1 MLKHDFLIKDERY
14 TSSYHFR
21 SIIPKD
27 LRYLFNG
34 RHSFT
39 ISLRTGIYKDAKSI
53 SFNLHFIT
61 QSIFDQIR
69 MGETDL
75 DIEGIKKILKVE
87 IERSIKSSLH
97 LKVDTGTADIKRYE
111 NLLKNAIEKKD
122 FQEKIDQDDQSLIDK
137 VDSRIEQHMKNLGYK
152 SSKKSLQFKQL
163 RNQFI
168 ELWYLRHELKQE
180 LLENKDDTGIDEM
193 FFQKCNEKFNLD
205 LSVSLPSPKVQ
216 TPNISSVPK
225 PIEKSDN
232 QIINEL
238 ISEVIPKFIQFW
250 SRRENKPKTVQI
262 YKSTIEHFID
272 IIGDIPIDAITSKTV
287 FEYKEKYLKI
297 PVRSKQD
304 PRYAGK
310 TAGEILKM
318 NPSSDEGFQS
328 RGMYTLNQSIRR
340 LSTFANWC
348 CGNTSMTQ
356 NPFANATEKN
366 LKKTVTDK
374 NWSDEEV
381 SRLFEPK
388 VYLSSTIYFRGNQPN
403 RHCNFLVPL
412 IMLFTGA
419 RVNEVCQLHISD
431 VQRVRDREK
440 DEYFWI
446 FDFNSDEC
454 ECCTAEQRKSIKNKS
469 SHRKIPVHPSLLEIG
484 LIRYRNILQKRG
496 ETRLFPK
503 NNFQTKGGWSG
514 SFSHWWNV
522 TYLPKLGLKNL
533 KNRKTDT
540 HTFRHTCLNKM
551 KQNGTEEGLA
561 MEYAGHHHS
570 NMTFTTYSDRYDPSI
585 LKDRI
590 LDKIHYKGLDVRK
603 LNVNWKQ
610 IFKNPTKDQL
620 RKS

>member
-87 IERSIKSSLH
+87 IERSVKSSLH

>member
-1 MLKHDFLIKDERY
+1 MLIHDFLIKDERY
-14 TSSYHFR
+14 TSSCHFR

-232 QIINEL
+232 Q
-238 ISEVIPKFIQFW
+238 
-250 SRRENKPKTVQI
+250 
-262 YKSTIEHFID
+262 
-272 IIGDIPIDAITSKTV
+272 
-287 FEYKEKYLKI
+287 
-297 PVRSKQD
+297 
-304 PRYAGK
+304 
-310 TAGEILKM
+310 
-318 NPSSDEGFQS
+318 
-328 RGMYTLNQSIRR
+328 
-340 LSTFANWC
+340 
-348 CGNTSMTQ
+348 
-356 NPFANATEKN
+356 
-366 LKKTVTDK
+366 
-374 NWSDEEV
+374 
-381 SRLFEPK
+381 
-388 VYLSSTIYFRGNQPN
+388 
-403 RHCNFLVPL
+403 
-412 IMLFTGA
+412 
-419 RVNEVCQLHISD
+419 
-431 VQRVRDREK
+431 
-440 DEYFWI
+440 
-446 FDFNSDEC
+446 
-454 ECCTAEQRKSIKNKS
+454 
-469 SHRKIPVHPSLLEIG
+469 
-484 LIRYRNILQKRG
+484 
-496 ETRLFPK
+496 
-503 NNFQTKGGWSG
+503 
-514 SFSHWWNV
+514 
-522 TYLPKLGLKNL
+522 
-533 KNRKTDT
+533 
-540 HTFRHTCLNKM
+540 
-551 KQNGTEEGLA
+551 
-561 MEYAGHHHS
+561 
-570 NMTFTTYSDRYDPSI
+570 
-585 LKDRI
+585 
-590 LDKIHYKGLDVRK
+590 
-603 LNVNWKQ
+603 
-610 IFKNPTKDQL
+610 
-620 RKS
+620 